1 MFKRFKVKFYLKSG
15 SIITMRFKKFEIT
28 KLSGTLGKR
37 KMTSEGKPGEFTI
50 DVDELEAVVIKKR
63 F

>member
-15 SIITMRFKKFEIT
+15 SIVTMRFKKFEIT

-37 KMTSEGKPGEFTI
+37 EMDFDGSSETFTI

>member
-15 SIITMRFKKFEIT
+15 SIVTMRFKKFEIT
-28 KLSGTLGKR
+28 KLSGTLGER
-37 KMTSEGKPGEFTI
+37 EMDFYGNSETFTI

>member
-15 SIITMRFKKFEIT
+15 SIFTMRFKEFEISRLT
-28 KLSGTLGKR
+28 STLGKR
-37 KMTSEGKPGEFTI
+37 KMTFGGESRGFTI